1 MPDTNG
7 HNGSNAGDGAPGE
20 SKLAAVLADAKAVQA
35 RAVEELKATVKAPSA
50 STRRSGPKP
59 KGCQ

>member
-7 HNGSNAGDGAPGE
+7 HNGSNAGDGPSGE

-35 RAVEELKATVKAPSA
+35 LSLIHI
-50 STRRSGPKP
+50 
-59 KGCQ
+59 